1 LSGQTTLL
9 PKHVNKGKKKKL
21 NKKKERKKER
31 KEYAD
36 ISETFTHVVVVDWAL
51 VTFSYLIDAFIQL
64 T

>member
-9 PKHVNKGKKKKL
+9 PKYVNKGKKKL
-21 NKKKERKKER
+21 NKKKER

-51 VTFSYLIDAFIQL
+51 VTFSYLIDTFIQL